1 MAFAGTR
8 EPAQTTSRSS
18 PGRRPPRP
26 LFWLSLW
33 WCTASSL
40 PRLASSVI
48 RSGPNAQSTRRTV
61 AWLRGLAIASQRG
74 AAKRHASCFNFYTR
88 LRHGSTGAT
97 LGPAHLQTRQRCAGP
112 PQFAAASFC
121 RARRIAGRP
130 PRGFSGEEQSSIGR
144 GHAAKTLFLKPFSAT
159 DVKPRMR
166 RDDVNG
172 SGGNG
177 GFRQIELASRRANS
191 AVGCAIPYRRGS
203 SAVGTRSP
211 HPLPLP
217 DKLFER
223 AGRLTRPHQTC
234 HSTFIFRSAERKA
247 ANPVQFSQRFQHDTG
262 ISGTGLCSQLCTHG

>member
-1 MAFAGTR
+1 MR
-8 EPAQTTSRSS
+8 KVP
-18 PGRRPPRP
+18 
-26 LFWLSLW
+26 
-33 WCTASSL
+33 
-40 PRLASSVI
+40 
-48 RSGPNAQSTRRTV
+48 RRTV

-112 PQFAAASFC
+112 PQLADASFC
-121 RARRIAGRP
+121 RARRIRRQAVP
-130 PRGFSGEEQSSIGR
+130 PWFLRGEQSSIER

-159 DVKPRMR
+159 DVKPRMG

-177 GFRQIELASRRANS
+177 GFRRIELASRRANS
-191 AVGCAIPYRRGS
+191 AVGCAIPCWWGFSTVR
-203 SAVGTRSP
+203 TRSP

-217 DKLFER
+217 DKLFEW
-223 AGRLTRPHQTC
+223 AGRLTRPHRTC
-234 HSTFIFRSAERKA
+234 HSTFIWRSAERNA

-262 ISGTGLCSQLCTHG
+262 ISGIGLCSQLCTHG